1 MSTPLRGYYGHGW
14 VCLRQKRYGPQ
25 NHTNGHERNSQEPAW
40 RQGLATDHTDKHG
53 LTLPLLSYYPAKNKR
68 LSEHLKNATCIE

>member
-1 MSTPLRGYYGHGW
+1 MSYPLRGYNGHEW
-14 VCLRQKRYGPQ
+14 LCLRQKGWPLK
-25 NHTNGHERNSQEPAW
+25 HTKGHERNSQEPAW
-40 RQGLATDHTDKHG
+40 RQVLATDHTDKHG